1 VVFRVDVTCEFHY
14 EQTWCTTVRPRIVRR
29 RVYSAEKIRPGGSQ
43 TTSLVTFGRFGFV
56 TYHLKEI
63 DMKIDWFPG
72 LLGLVLIGGF
82 PAAAMGA
89 DIPVSEAT
97 AECLDCHASV
107 HPGVV
112 EDWQSSRHAAIT
124 PQQAMAVKGA
134 GRKISSAAIPENL
147 QKVAVGCAE
156 CHTLRAKEHA
166 DTLEHNGYDVHSV
179 VSPKDCATCHSEE
192 VQQYGQNIMSRAHGN
207 LAENKVYQAL
217 QVSIIGQSRRNKE
230 QLTLEPANALT
241 KADACYYCH
250 GTRLAVTGKEIRDTE
265 LAGELE
271 FAVISGWP
279 NQGVGRINL
288 DGSRGSCT
296 ACHTRHAFSI
306 EMARKPY
313 TCKECHVGPDVPA
326 FPIYAASKHGNIF
339 SSRNRDWNFNT
350 VPWTVGKDFSAPTC
364 ATCHVSL
371 LVNTDEEVLA
381 PRTHRMNDRLPWRI
395 YGLIY
400 AHPHPQ
406 SADTTIIRN
415 KDGLPLPT
423 DFNGAPASKYLIDEK
438 QMKVRTES
446 MQKICLGCH
455 ATSWVQGH
463 WQKFENSIQ
472 QTNHEIRTAT
482 GLIQDVWKNGFATG
496 LDRGSNP
503 FDEGQFHP
511 FHFGHGRGRGLRG
524 VCRRAVSDV
533 PVNRRTPGMVQSPAA
548 AAEE

>member
-1 VVFRVDVTCEFHY
+1 
-14 EQTWCTTVRPRIVRR
+14 
-29 RVYSAEKIRPGGSQ
+29 
-43 TTSLVTFGRFGFV
+43 
-56 TYHLKEI
+56 
-63 DMKIDWFPG
+63 MKIDWFLG
-72 LLGLVLIGGF
+72 LICLVLIGSF
-82 PAAAMGA
+82 PAAAIGE

-112 EDWQSSRHAAIT
+112 KDWQSSRHAATT
-124 PQQAMAVKGA
+124 PNQAMAVKGA
-134 GRKISSAAIPENL
+134 ARKISSAAVPENL
-147 QKVAVGCAE
+147 QTVAVGCAE

-166 DTLEHNGYDVHSV
+166 DTLEHNGYDVHIV
-179 VSPKDCATCHSEE
+179 VSPKDCASCHSEE
-192 VQQYGQNIMSRAHGN
+192 VEQYDQNLMSNAHGN

-217 QVSIIGQSRRNKE
+217 QVSIIGQSRRNKG

-271 FAVISGWP
+271 FPVISGWP

-296 ACHTRHAFSI
+296 ACHTRHAFSL
-306 EMARKPY
+306 EMARKPD

-438 QMKVRTES
+438 EMKARTES

-463 WQKFENSIQ
+463 WEKFENTIQ
-472 QTNHEIRTAT
+472 QTNNEVRTAT
-482 GLIQDVWKNGFATG
+482 VLMQDVWKYGFAAG

-503 FDEGQFHP
+503 FDEAVEKKWHLIWLFYANSIRFASAMAGGGDYGVFA
-511 FHFGHGRGRGLRG
+511 GGRYQMSLSIAELQEWYSLRQQLQK
-524 VCRRAVSDV
+524 S
-533 PVNRRTPGMVQSPAA
+533 N
-548 AAEE
+548 